1 MYMYIYSRLYRRE
14 SWNCSIKQPLGSVQQ
29 ISPATRV
36 YPVIVGVSP
45 RLGFPAKLS
54 SLVLRDT
61 PSFRRK
67 SISRHEIG
75 DRFLDSREKWLETD
89 VNEEDGNENFSTIVL
104 KKGGPIR
111 NLETNCN
118 RWNFILYARSLDYR
132 SETRKKSH
140 ERSIIVIHSDNSSA
154 R

>member
-67 SISRHEIG
+67 SIWRHEIG

-89 VNEEDGNENFSTIVL
+89 VNEEDGNEFFVSMFDCFEKRRANKESRNKLQSMESYF
-104 KKGGPIR
+104 IR
-111 NLETNCN
+111 SIIEAIN
-118 RWNFILYARSLDYR
+118 S
-132 SETRKKSH
+132 KKSH
-140 ERSIIVIHSDNSSA
+140 ARSIIVIHSDNSSA

>member
-89 VNEEDGNENFSTIVL
+89 VNEEDGNEFFVSMFDCFEKRRAN
-104 KKGGPIR
+104 
-111 NLETNCN
+111 
-118 RWNFILYARSLDYR
+118 
-132 SETRKKSH
+132 KKSRNKLQSM
-140 ERSIIVIHSDNSSA
+140 ESYFIRSFARLSKRNSKKKPIIVIHSDNSSA